1 MSTEA
6 ALHWFLAWGR
16 AARFAFA
23 VVAAVLSPKLY
34 TPRARMATTRQ
45 IYFTAWQVLPGFT
58 LFATLLGLVVVEITL
73 RAAWQF
79 GLEQYAL
86 ELIFRALVLELMPL
100 LTALFVALRSGAA
113 ISSEIALMRIAGEF
127 EDLPSAGIEPFE
139 REFVPRVAAAA
150 TSVFALTTLACV
162 FLVALSYLLMYG
174 PSPWGFDP
182 FTREHLR
189 LSMEGLPTDAWRPRR
204 EVRGLWRG
212 SRGDPDLGGIG
223 RDARP
228 EIGAGRGDGRNGAAV
243 LRARIDRDPGAR
255 AEVRLNRPQPDLSV

>member
-150 TSVFALTTLACV
+150 TSV
-162 FLVALSYLLMYG
+162 
-174 PSPWGFDP
+174 
-182 FTREHLR
+182 
-189 LSMEGLPTDAWRPRR
+189 R
-204 EVRGLWRG
+204 EVCATPR
-212 SRGDPDLGGIG
+212 SRKTCS
-223 RDARP
+223 
-228 EIGAGRGDGRNGAAV
+228 AASSSCSRVTAACIFV
-243 LRARIDRDPGAR
+243 LRAMNLVGGSLTNDH
-255 AEVRLNRPQPDLSV
+255 